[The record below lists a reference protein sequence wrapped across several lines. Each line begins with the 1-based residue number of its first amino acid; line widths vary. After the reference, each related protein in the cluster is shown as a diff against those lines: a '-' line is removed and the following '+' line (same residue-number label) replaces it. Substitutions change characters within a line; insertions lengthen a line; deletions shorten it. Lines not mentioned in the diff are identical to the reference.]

1 MNIQPIK
8 TEADYNLALKR
19 LEIIFDAD
27 LNTSEGD
34 EFELLVTLIE
44 NYENLH
50 YPIGMPGKV

>member
-1 MNIQPIK
+1 VNIQPIK